1 MGTDFDMLDAELLGQ
16 PAALVQPW
24 EAELP
29 EYEPPPP
36 PGFAGLPSFLSDD
49 ARSGLAPCPK
59 DIKGLTGGT
68 ELEAYQQPPGFANL
82 PRPPSTNKWDP
93 RFIMDLALGLDELD
107 TILTRYGLT
116 EQEFDT
122 LSKVPAF
129 RRELALT
136 IRDARE
142 NGVTFAGKARTQA
155 EGYLEVLDALV
166 YDPGVPAS
174 TRLEAIRSTVK
185 WARLEVAPG
194 EKDTGN
200 APAINIQINF

>member
-16 PAALVQPW
+16 PATLAQPW

-36 PGFAGLPSFLSDD
+36 PGFAGLPSLSGG
-49 ARSGLAPCPK
+49 ARSGSAPCPQ
-59 DIKGLTGGT
+59 DLIEELTHPAFDG
-68 ELEAYQQPPGFANL
+68 L
-82 PRPPSTNKWDP
+82 PRPAPTNKWDP

-166 YDPGVPAS
+166 YDAGTPAS

-185 WARLEVAPG
+185 WAKLEP
-194 EKDTGN
+194 KDDKNDGN
-200 APAINIQINF
+200 QNNSQINISINF

>member
-1 MGTDFDMLDAELLGQ
+1 MRGDTSTDFSALDAELLGQ
-16 PAALVQPW
+16 PGAPVQPW

-36 PGFAGLPSFLSDD
+36 PGGAGLPT
-49 ARSGLAPCPK
+49 
-59 DIKGLTGGT
+59 LTS
-68 ELEAYQQPPGFANL
+68 ELEPYQQPPAFDGL
-82 PRPPSTNKWDP
+82 PRPASTNKWDP

-116 EQEFDT
+116 EQEFEL
-122 LSKVPAF
+122 LSTIPAF

-166 YDPGVPAS
+166 YDPGTPAS

-185 WARLEVAPG
+185 WGKLEVTAG
-194 EKDTGN
+194 EKDATN
-200 APAINIQINF
+200 AQQINISINF